1 MTKKELLSNVMS
13 QLENTDLTKKE
24 VETVFDAVISTMK
37 TTLANEEK
45 IQLIDEMY
53 WFFKQ
58 SKDLEVTF
66 SQKSIEILLNKILA
80 RKNDEVIE
88 ICEIVA
94 EIRSLMS
101 EVEKEMMAKPQ
112 KMIL

>member
-45 IQLIDEMY
+45 IQLVG
-53 WFFKQ
+53 FGTFKISERAARQ
-58 SKDLEVTF
+58 GRNLITGETIQIAASKNVSF
-66 SQKSIEILLNKILA
+66 KA
-80 RKNDEVIE
+80 G
-88 ICEIVA
+88 
-94 EIRSLMS
+94 
-101 EVEKEMMAKPQ
+101 KELKELVNG
-112 KMIL
+112 K